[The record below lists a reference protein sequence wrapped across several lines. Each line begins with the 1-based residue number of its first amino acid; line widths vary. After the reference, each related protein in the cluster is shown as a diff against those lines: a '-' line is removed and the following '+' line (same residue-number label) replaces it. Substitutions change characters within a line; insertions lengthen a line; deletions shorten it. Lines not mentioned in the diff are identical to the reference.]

1 MDEVLNN
8 YLCHTN
14 EWYWGKTVDIIH
26 KKGIGIICVKLEDDY
41 PVTAYICDLSVFVL
55 NRRHGIGTEL
65 IKNALAVA
73 RKYGKV
79 FAELNVDKNKDWLVA
94 WYSSLGFQITY
105 IGKDEYT
112 MMKTL

>member
-1 MDEVLNN
+1 M
-8 YLCHTN
+8 
-14 EWYWGKTVDIIH
+14 
-26 KKGIGIICVKLEDDY
+26 
-41 PVTAYICDLSVFVL
+41 FVL
-55 NRRHGIGTEL
+55 NRRQGIGTEL

-112 MMKTL
+112 MTKTL